1 MTYIGHQ
8 STHTPLHR
16 DRCASVG
23 QNLMVHASPNAEA
36 LWLICETGDA
46 EKVGLHIRPVVAE
59 SGGKGRRRR
68 GSKAVKGGA
77 DKEGKEKEKEKTTAE
92 TKADEEGKE
101 EEDTSVLEYEKHLAS
116 LEEMVRAEFAVY
128 VGCQRV
134 GEMVLLPPRAT
145 HQVVNR
151 HGLSAKIAWSRVTS
165 ESLGLAVER
174 DLPLYNLLRVPEVR
188 SRYSAFDDANK
199 EGADISYPT
208 NIAPCRRGSLEAS
221 PGCRYVA
228 HLHLSLRLTHKPSQ
242 ELARPSR
249 SHHGMAPRP
258 KHATRSNNCL
268 YFMSV
273 SWSRSGQSTSPVRGL
288 LRRMVVAPACN
299 GQHLVRLSHNAQQ
312 RNERLTV
319 V

>member
-68 GSKAVKGGA
+68 GSKVVKGGA
-77 DKEGKEKEKEKTTAE
+77 DKEGKEKEKEKEKTSAE

-188 SRYSAFDDANK
+188 GPRFAFSDVLMRAQ
-199 EGADISYPT
+199 IYR
-208 NIAPCRRGSLEAS
+208 I
-221 PGCRYVA
+221 
-228 HLHLSLRLTHKPSQ
+228 RLTLHHAVAGLSKLVRVAGMSSVSIPFYSLLISPRRNQ
-242 ELARPSR
+242 QDCLARTVEWHRVR
-249 SHHGMAPRP
+249 S
-258 KHATRSNNCL
+258 TR
-268 YFMSV
+268 
-273 SWSRSGQSTSPVRGL
+273 
-288 LRRMVVAPACN
+288 
-299 GQHLVRLSHNAQQ
+299 NAQTIACT
-312 RNERLTV
+312 L
-319 V
+319 